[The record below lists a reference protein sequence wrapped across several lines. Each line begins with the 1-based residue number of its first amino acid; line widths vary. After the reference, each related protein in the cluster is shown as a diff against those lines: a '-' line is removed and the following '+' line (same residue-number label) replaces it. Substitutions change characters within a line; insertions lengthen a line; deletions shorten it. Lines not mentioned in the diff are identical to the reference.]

1 MANSTESKRGLG
13 LGSRGKWTHLLSGL
27 PLLDSFEFVFG
38 NAVMNGSTWN
48 ARVAISRIALA
59 VAIVFG
65 ALTGMPG
72 AFAQATW
79 TSATSGTWGTP
90 GNWSTGIV
98 PGAGNNTAAVL
109 TNTSA
114 SYTVTYDTA
123 MTGTLG
129 SLTLTNIASNTTTL
143 NVNAGNVRLS
153 SGTLANASINISAG
167 ASVSNTGLLSST
179 AASKLVISGG
189 SYTGGVNFGNTAE
202 ASTITVEM
210 SAGSFALNAA
220 NSNNYGRFSMS
231 GGSVTV
237 SGGIF
242 DQVFTSTISGGTYTN
257 SSTNPFNIRGGTF
270 TVTGSGAFNV
280 NRFAINGQGQTLRVD
295 GGAMVV
301 TGDSFRFGDN
311 SFNGGTR
318 STTGIQN
325 GGSVS
330 MANAAGLVLGQAS
343 GTGQSTSSL
352 NLYQFTGGTLS
363 LEKITLA
370 AAGYVSP
377 GINRFEMT
385 GGTLN
390 LGSDG
395 FVIGSGSGTKEILLS
410 GGTVAASAAWS
421 SSANMALRTNTGSG
435 TATVRA
441 ADAGNV
447 ARNVTL
453 SGVLSG
459 SGALAKTGGGVLE
472 LTNANTFLG
481 STRVAA
487 GRLLLSGSGSINA
500 SSGLTLDGGE
510 LAQNSTTAM
519 SRTIS
524 FGAGGGTISGTGAI
538 ASLVAAGTGAILSPG
553 NSPGTQAYTAG
564 LTWNPGGTYVWETNA
579 LTGVAGTNW
588 DVIAV
593 SGGALNL
600 SGLSSSSPFVLDLTT
615 LATGNVPG
623 ELAGGY
629 TPGTYAFEIATFSS
643 LQVPVSYSN
652 GANSVLTDLFN
663 FNGLANWQGTQP
675 TGLSVKVN
683 SAGNGL
689 ELNLVIVPEPAGLII
704 AGSGLAYAGWRLWK
718 RRRAKPYA
726 GERAHGHDAA

>member
-1 MANSTESKRGLG
+1 MAIAASLVGM
-13 LGSRGKWTHLLSGL
+13 
-27 PLLDSFEFVFG
+27 DS
-38 NAVMNGSTWN
+38 
-48 ARVAISRIALA
+48 
-59 VAIVFG
+59 
-65 ALTGMPG
+65 
-72 AFAQATW
+72 AFAQVTW
-79 TSATSGTWGTP
+79 ISATTGTWSDATK
-90 GNWSTGIV
+90 WSTGIV
-98 PGAGNNTAAVL
+98 PGSGNNTAAVL
-109 TNTSA
+109 SNTSA
-114 SYTVTYDTA
+114 SYAVTYDTA

-143 NVNAGNVRLS
+143 NVNAANFRFTSGTMTNATINLNSGGSMVGTLSSATGLNVLNINAGAFTASSSFGNSLNQSASIAVNIS
-153 SGTLANASINISAG
+153 SGTFAIS
-167 ASVSNTGLLSST
+167 TGN
-179 AASKLVISGG
+179 
-189 SYTGGVNFGNTAE
+189 NFGAFNMT
-202 ASTITVEM
+202 
-210 SAGSFALNAA
+210 
-220 NSNNYGRFSMS
+220 
-231 GGSVTV
+231 GGSVLV
-237 SGGIF
+237 SGNVF
-242 DQVFTSTISGGTYTN
+242 DQVFASTISGGTYTN
-257 SSTNPFNIRGGTF
+257 SSVNNFGVRGGLF
-270 TVTGSGAFNV
+270 TVAGTGRFDV
-280 NRFAINGQGQTLRVD
+280 NRLSLAVAAGNLRVE
-295 GGAMVV
+295 GGVMNVMGDTFFIGNSPTVV
-301 TGDSFRFGDN
+301 
-311 SFNGGTR
+311 GGTR
-318 STTGIQN
+318 NASATQT
-325 GGSVS
+325 GGSVV
-330 MANAAGLVLGQAS
+330 MANAAGLVVGAAS

-352 NLYQFTGGTLS
+352 NLYQVTGGTLS

-390 LGSDG
+390 LGSGG

-421 SSANMALRTNTGSG
+421 SSANITLRTNTGSG

-459 SGALAKTGGGVLE
+459 SGALAKTGAGVLE
-472 LTNANTFLG
+472 LTNANTYLG
-481 STRVAA
+481 STRVAS
-487 GRLLLSGSGSINA
+487 GRLLLSGSGSINS
-500 SSGLTLDGGE
+500 SSGLTLVGGE
-510 LAQNSTTAM
+510 LAQNSSTAM

-524 FGAGGGTISGTGAI
+524 FDAGGGTISGTGAI

-564 LTWNPGGTYVWETNA
+564 LTWNPGGTYDWEINA

-593 SGGALNL
+593 SGGALSL
-600 SGLSSSSPFVLDLTT
+600 SGLSSGSPFVLDLTT
-615 LATGNVPG
+615 LGTGNVPG

-643 LQVPVSYSN
+643 LLVPGSYSN
-652 GANSVLTDLFN
+652 GANSVLTDLFS

-689 ELNLVIVPEPAGLII
+689 ELNLVIVPEPTGLII